1 MQGPLPQQWDLERF
15 FSGGSGSTAF
25 HEYLADLT
33 RTVDRLCRWMTS
45 IPVPSAPDALGDWP
59 ELIAA
64 WQDGQARLQEAL
76 SFTRCLTAQDTADAQ
91 ARTLAGRVRQL
102 AASLEAGLAG
112 LDGKLSAMSEPVWS
126 ALLAHPAV
134 SPVAFGLGE
143 RRRLAREKLPPD
155 KEALGV
161 ELAVDGYH
169 GWNELYTL
177 VAGRIRVP
185 FEVDGRPAALSV
197 GQAAQRLTDP
207 DPRQRAR
214 LADAFEE
221 AWAREAEIFAA
232 ALNHLAGFRL
242 TLYRHRGWDSVLH
255 EPLARNRMRP
265 ETLEAMWAAVRQG
278 QERLLP
284 YFEWKARLLGLEG
297 LGWFDVGAPVGSAGR
312 RPIAYDDAARFIVD
326 RFRDVSPRLAA
337 LAGKAFAQSW
347 IEAEDRPGKD
357 AGGFCTSFPLRGE
370 SRIFLTYGGRPQGV
384 DTLAHELGHAYHFA
398 VVKDLPPLARLYPM
412 NLAETASTLA
422 EMIVSDAALAAA
434 ADDEVRLGLLDS
446 RLQRTVAF
454 LMNIHARFL
463 FELDFYGAR
472 KHGPLTVEELN
483 GLMDRAQRTAYRD
496 ALIRYHPLFWASKLH
511 FYLTATPFYNF
522 PYTLGFL
529 FSALLY
535 ARAKTL
541 GVRFDE
547 VCHAL
552 LRDTGRRVTED
563 LAREHLGVDL
573 TRQEAWDEAVALVTA
588 DVDRFV
594 ALARRSLG

>member
-177 VAGRIRVP
+177 VAGRMRVP

-522 PYTLGFL
+522 PYTFGFL

-541 GVRFDE
+541 GDRFDE